1 MLRAYLAGRRELWQ
15 MLKFSLSV
23 EPDSTIPIDQ
33 AEVKRQKAAARD
45 TQGGANPL
53 RSVPGR

>member
-1 MLRAYLAGRRELWQ
+1 

-23 EPDSTIPIDQ
+23 EPESMVFSDQ
-33 AEVKRQKAAARD
+33 VDVKRQKAAARY